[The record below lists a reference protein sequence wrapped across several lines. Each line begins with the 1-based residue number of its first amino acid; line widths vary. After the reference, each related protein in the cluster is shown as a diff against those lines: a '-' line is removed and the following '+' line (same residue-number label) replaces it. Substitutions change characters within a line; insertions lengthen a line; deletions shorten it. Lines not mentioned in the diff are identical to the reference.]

1 MANRRMIS
9 PAWLVPSADL
19 FHASNQMRRATGHG
33 KLTGT
38 IHDVTS
44 WLMPDLHRSGTLIA
58 DREYAELIWKRA
70 DGLIAVSHK
79 SKQDAVEV
87 LGIAADKITVVYH
100 GIADS
105 YFEVTAAQ
113 ISKMREIYRIQKPY
127 VLFLSTIE
135 PRKNLDRLITA
146 YESMSNATRSEF
158 DLLVG
163 GPYGWNSE
171 ATMQRLVQSP
181 KGVRYLGYVP
191 EHHLPALFAG
201 ATLFVYPSLYEGFG
215 LPVLQSMA
223 AGTPVLLSFAGA
235 LPEIAADCAAYI
247 DPYSADDLSNGLT
260 RMLLSPSERVRFSE
274 AGRLRAARFQWTACA
289 HQTWEFF
296 QNIIGM

>member
-1 MANRRMIS
+1 MRVCIDCSPLLMRSAGVKTYVYYLTQHLLAAFGPESVLAFPFLGQIGELDHDRSVAGRWATLVRLGLLSMANRRMIS
-9 PAWLVPSADL
+9 PAWLVPPADL

-79 SKQDAVEV
+79 SKRDAVEV

-146 YESMSNATRSEF
+146 YESMSNTTRSEF

-181 KGVRYLGYVP
+181 KGVRYVG
-191 EHHLPALFAG
+191 
-201 ATLFVYPSLYEGFG
+201 
-215 LPVLQSMA
+215 
-223 AGTPVLLSFAGA
+223 
-235 LPEIAADCAAYI
+235 D
-247 DPYSADDLSNGLT
+247 
-260 RMLLSPSERVRFSE
+260 
-274 AGRLRAARFQWTACA
+274 
-289 HQTWEFF
+289 
-296 QNIIGM
+296 